1 VAAGS
6 GGSVVSAALDVRDL
20 RLTFNPGQINEA
32 RALQGVDLTVERGQF
47 VVILGSNGAGKS
59 TLMNAVAGVHQPD
72 SGTVH
77 LDGKDL
83 TGVADHRRAR
93 HIGRVFQDPM
103 AGTAGTLTIEENLV
117 LAERRNGRR
126 RLRVPHGAEH
136 HRELLRQL
144 GMGLEDR
151 LSTRVDT
158 LSGGQRQAMA
168 VLMAIQADPSL
179 LMLDEHTAALDP
191 AAAERVLDVT
201 TRLASQTHIT
211 TLMITHNMSH
221 AIELGD
227 RTVMMHRGRI
237 LFDLDAEER
246 AGLTLPDLI
255 DRFRQLAADELSD
268 RTALT

>member
-1 VAAGS
+1 MSTALCLA
-6 GGSVVSAALDVRDL
+6 SVE
-20 RLTFNPGQINEA
+20 LTFNPGQINEA
-32 RALQGVDLTVERGQF
+32 RALRGLDLVVQRGEF

-59 TLMNAVAGVHQPD
+59 TMLNAIAGVHQPD
-72 SGTVH
+72 AGTIE
-77 LDGKDL
+77 LDGVDITRL
-83 TGVADHRRAR
+83 PDHRRAR
-93 HIGRVFQDPM
+93 HIGRVFQDPL

-117 LAERRNGRR
+117 LAERRNGHR
-126 RLRVPHGAEH
+126 RLRVPRGTDH
-136 HRELLRQL
+136 HRHLLAQL

-151 LSTRVDT
+151 MATRVDT

-191 AAAERVLDVT
+191 AAAERVLHVT
-201 TRLASQTHIT
+201 RRLASESHVT

-227 RTVMMHRGRI
+227 RTVMMHRGRV
-237 LFDLDAEER
+237 LFDLDAEQR
-246 AGLTLPDLI
+246 AGLTVPDLI
-255 DRFRQLAADELSD
+255 DRFRRLAADDLSD

>member
-1 VAAGS
+1 MT
-6 GGSVVSAALDVRDL
+6 AALVMRGVE
-20 RLTFNPGQINEA
+20 LTFNAGQINEA
-32 RALQGVDLTVERGQF
+32 RALRGVDLRVERGEF

-59 TLMNAVAGVHQPD
+59 TLMNAIAGVHQPD
-72 SGTVH
+72 VGTIE
-77 LDGKDL
+77 LDGKDI
-83 TGVADHRRAR
+83 TRVPDHRRAR

-103 AGTAGTLTIEENLV
+103 AGTAGTLTIEENLA

-126 RLRVPHGAEH
+126 RFRMSRAADQ
-136 HRELLRQL
+136 HRELLAQL

-151 LSTRVDT
+151 MSARVDT

-168 VLMAIQADPSL
+168 VLMAIQAEPSL

-201 TRLASQTHIT
+201 TRLADQTHTT

-227 RTVMMHRGRI
+227 RTVMMHRGRV
-237 LFDLDAEER
+237 LFDLDAEQR
-246 AGLTLPDLI
+246 AGLALPDLI
-255 DRFRQLAADELSD
+255 DRFRQLAADDLSD

>member
-1 VAAGS
+1 MSVA
-6 GGSVVSAALDVRDL
+6 LRVRDL

-32 RALQGVDLTVERGQF
+32 RALQGVDLAVERGEF

-59 TLMNAVAGVHQPD
+59 TLLNAIAGVHQPD
-72 SGTVH
+72 SGRIE
-77 LDGKDL
+77 LDG
-83 TGVADHRRAR
+83 ADITDVPDYRRAR

-103 AGTAGTLTIEENLV
+103 GGTAGTLTIEENLV
-117 LAERRNGRR
+117 LAERRNARR
-126 RLRVPHGAEH
+126 RLRVPRAADH
-136 HRELLRQL
+136 HRELLSQL
-144 GMGLEDR
+144 GMGLEER

-201 TRLASQTHIT
+201 TRLASRTHIT
-211 TLMITHNMSH
+211 TLMITHNMNH
-221 AIELGD
+221 AIDLGD
-227 RTVMMHRGRI
+227 RTVMMHRGRV
-237 LFDLDAEER
+237 LFDLGREQR
-246 AGLTLPDLI
+246 AGLTVPDLI
-255 DRFRQLAADELSD
+255 DRFRQLAADDLSD

>member
-1 VAAGS
+1 MT
-6 GGSVVSAALDVRDL
+6 AALTLSDVH
-20 RLTFNPGQINEA
+20 LTFHAGQINEA
-32 RALQGVDLTVERGQF
+32 RALRGVDLRVERGEF

-59 TLMNAVAGVHQPD
+59 TLMNAIAGVHQPD
-72 SGTVH
+72 SGVIE
-77 LDGKDL
+77 LDGEDI
-83 TGVADHRRAR
+83 TRVPDYRRAR
-93 HIGRVFQDPM
+93 RIGRVFQDPM

-126 RLRVPHGAEH
+126 RLRVPRASDH
-136 HRELLRQL
+136 HRELLGQL

-151 LSTRVDT
+151 MSTRVDT

-168 VLMAIQADPSL
+168 VLMAIQADPTL

-201 TRLASQTHIT
+201 TRLAGQTHVT

-227 RTVMMHRGRI
+227 RTVMMHRGRV
-237 LFDLDAEER
+237 LFDLDAEQR

-255 DRFRQLAADELSD
+255 DRFRQLAADDLSD